1 MSGGNVV
8 VINMSSTNLL
18 CTTKNMKTLLYILP
32 FLAGM
37 AMTTQAGI
45 NNQLRSAI
53 NSPLNASFIS
63 FIIGTIAI
71 GAVLLFKRE
80 SFPSV
85 KELQSVDMY
94 KYAGGLLGAFFVNAI
109 ILSVKEVG
117 AANMFALLV
126 AGQLFLALAFDH
138 FGVLGMAVN
147 PITLKSIIGALLIVV
162 GIYFIYNRCDGP
174 IDALQ

>member
-1 MSGGNVV
+1 
-8 VINMSSTNLL
+8 
-18 CTTKNMKTLLYILP
+18 MKTLLYFLP

-37 AMTTQAGI
+37 AMTTQAGL

-71 GAVLLFKRE
+71 GVVILFNKE

-85 KELQSVDMY
+85 KELQSVDLY
-94 KYAGGLLGAFFVNAI
+94 KYAGGLFGAFFVNAI

-117 AANMFALLV
+117 AANMFALLI

-147 PITLKSIIGALLIVV
+147 PISLRSIAGVLLIVA
-162 GIYFIYNRCDGP
+162 GTYFIYNR
-174 IDALQ
+174 